1 MLEQLKERHL
11 GHLCS
16 LFKRERITSAV
27 LPIFT
32 DADLQKLG
40 VKRQCGRRVCD
51 VRHAGPGG
59 IEAVTSVGCG
69 VVPGN
74 RRGCVGRQLQA
85 TEETLSF
92 CFRWDS
98 VQRREDEG
106 IHRTS
111 LIPSAMKDSHCMWCH
126 VDGSALDSTRSRTVW
141 KTTHVWIHGLKSDI
155 CLTLNGH
162 TLNKL

>member
-1 MLEQLKERHL
+1 MASCGSRKQ
-11 GHLCS
+11 GS
-16 LFKRERITSAV
+16 PSTSA
-27 LPIFT
+27 LPLNT
-32 DADLQKLG
+32 QLSLSTPNSSSWGLTTGKLNAA
-40 VKRQCGRRVCD
+40 RRKLLIG
-51 VRHAGPGG
+51 GPRYHRNEG
-59 IEAVTSVGCG
+59 
-69 VVPGN
+69 
-74 RRGCVGRQLQA
+74 GCVGRQLQA

-141 KTTHVWIHGLKSDI
+141 PAVLEKWRCVFWTRQWSLDMLRPQRNWLA
-155 CLTLNGH
+155 C
-162 TLNKL
+162 

>member
-1 MLEQLKERHL
+1 M
-11 GHLCS
+11 
-16 LFKRERITSAV
+16 
-27 LPIFT
+27 PIFT

-85 TEETLSF
+85 TEETLLTF
-92 CFRWDS
+92 QKVLRGAG
-98 VQRREDEG
+98 REEG
-106 IHRTS
+106 LLLLHML
-111 LIPSAMKDSHCMWCH
+111 LIEDQKRKLW
-126 VDGSALDSTRSRTVW
+126 V
-141 KTTHVWIHGLKSDI
+141 KE
-155 CLTLNGH
+155 TLNTNAHQQGA
-162 TLNKL
+162 

>member
-40 VKRQCGRRVCD
+40 VKRQCGRRFCD

-85 TEETLSF
+85 TEETLLTF
-92 CFRWDS
+92 QKVLRGAG
-98 VQRREDEG
+98 REEG
-106 IHRTS
+106 LLLLHML
-111 LIPSAMKDSHCMWCH
+111 LIEDQKRKLW
-126 VDGSALDSTRSRTVW
+126 V
-141 KTTHVWIHGLKSDI
+141 KE
-155 CLTLNGH
+155 TLNTNAHQQGA
-162 TLNKL
+162 